1 MKKLAIKNNKP
12 LHLGFLLV
20 ALCALTS
27 FNPMNLYSHLA
38 YLEQGTL
45 DLAASTP
52 EPELDLA
59 AADAAKVAAEA
70 AAAAGASTLDSDYT
84 SSGDT
89 YNVKS
94 SATGLAYDV
103 DGNKLKITKIEKVAN
118 GTSSKTQITYEII
131 PSEALTTQAS
141 TCSDCRALIAE
152 QRVVTLDKSFEDFK
166 KDVNGQNA
174 AIQNLLAASFKEV
187 SDQLITLQEE
197 AADVVCADLDYREG
211 KKCFEQQFELAEDC
225 SRSSRR
231 SSRSSRSSKVSD
243 RIAKCENAPDLEDV
257 VEEFKDWAS
266 SLATEED
273 GISANKIRR
282 LKDVSRNREVAKF
295 IDHLLK
301 FKTNHEQWMTYNRTF
316 KREMNALRAE
326 IEDID
331 NQIRQNPQMRQQ
343 LAIRRKQLVVDAEA
357 GAQKYQRSFNA
368 AFTEESQEDILDA
381 SAMVDDLRTDYRDI
395 VSVYDGIFTQQRLLD
410 LSDSALASTDSAR
423 AAQQDISGL
432 TQARQ
437 SRGYIEGFD
446 YDSLRQSFTYQG
458 DMNQNGQ
465 RNYNAADPYMTQ
477 YQPRNGQIPPQ
488 RMSQGGRNWN
498 QWRGGPQQPPMM
510 QPQPWQQRQQPGQP
524 WAFNQRPPMQPQ
536 PWQQPPP
543 RY

>member
-1 MKKLAIKNNKP
+1 M
-12 LHLGFLLV
+12 GFLLV

-38 YLEQGTL
+38 YLEQGTM
-45 DLAASTP
+45 DLASEP
-52 EPELDLA
+52 EPRLDPA
-59 AADAAKVAAEA
+59 ATGTAKVATEA

-94 SATGLAYDV
+94 SVTGLAYNV

-131 PSEALTTQAS
+131 PSQTLETQAS
-141 TCSDCRALIAE
+141 TCSDCRALLAE
-152 QRVVTLDKSFEDFK
+152 HRVVTLDKSFEEFTK
-166 KDVNGQNA
+166 NA
-174 AIQNLLAASFKEV
+174 ASQNDAIQALLTANFKEV
-187 SDQLITLQEE
+187 SEQLVTLQEE
-197 AADVVCADLDYREG
+197 AADMTCAELDYREG
-211 KKCFEQQFELAEDC
+211 KKCFKEQFELAEDC

-231 SSRSSRSSKVSD
+231 SSRSSRTSKVSD
-243 RIAKCENAPDLEDV
+243 KIARCENAPDLEDV
-257 VEEFKDWAS
+257 VEDFKDWAS
-266 SLATEED
+266 SLVTEED
-273 GISANKIRR
+273 GISANKIRN
-282 LKDVSRNREVAKF
+282 LKDVSRNREVATF
-295 IDHLLK
+295 VAQLLK
-301 FKTNHEQWMTYNRTF
+301 FKENHEQWVKYNRTF
-316 KREMNALRAE
+316 KREMNDLRAE
-326 IEDID
+326 IDDID
-331 NQIRQNPQMRQQ
+331 QQIRQNPQMRQQ
-343 LAIRRKQLVVDAEA
+343 LSIRRKQLVTDAEA

-368 AFTEESQEDILDA
+368 AFTEESQDDILDA
-381 SAMVDDLRTDYRDI
+381 SVLVDELRNDYRDI
-395 VSVYDGIFTQQRLLD
+395 VSSYEGVFTQQRLLD
-410 LSDSALASTDSAR
+410 LSDSAIASTDSSR
-423 AAQQDISGL
+423 ATQQDISGL

-458 DMNQNGQ
+458 DVNQQGQ
-465 RNYNAADPYMTQ
+465 RNYNSADPYMTQ

-498 QWRGGPQQPPMM
+498 QWRGGPQQQPMM
-510 QPQPWQQRQQPGQP
+510 QPQPWQRQQPGQP
-524 WAFNQRPPMQPQ
+524 WAYNQRPPMQPQ